1 MKKILAAGMMV
12 LASAGSAPALAQ
24 DFPNHPIRLII
35 PYSAGGV
42 TDVVGR
48 ALAEQSGKRL
58 GQTVVVENKTGANG
72 TLGATQMLNTAPDGY
87 TVTMVPI
94 GIFRMPHIS
103 GTRYDP
109 VKDLTYISMIA
120 GYNSYVAVAADSPW
134 KTLDDLVAY
143 AKSKPDTISYGTPG
157 AYSSQHIA
165 MVQLGEAAQAKWTHV
180 PYKGDADA
188 LTAMLGGHIQVLV
201 GASTILPYVASGKV
215 RILASLGDKRSP
227 DLPDVPTLK
236 EAGYPVVHTSPFGI
250 AGPKDMDPAV
260 IAKLDGAFRDTLK
273 DEAFLALLRQSGVS
287 PQYMD
292 TAAYTKAA
300 HASAETER
308 EVIKKLGN
316 IMNK

>member
-1 MKKILAAGMMV
+1 MKRIFAAAAMALAAT
-12 LASAGSAPALAQ
+12 AGTPALAQ
-24 DFPNHPIRLII
+24 DYPSHPIRLII

-94 GIFRMPHIS
+94 GIFRMPHIT

-109 VKDLTYISMIA
+109 IKDLTYISMIA
-120 GYNSYVAVAADSPW
+120 GYNYYVAVSADSPW
-134 KTLDDLVAY
+134 KTLGDLVDY
-143 AKSKPDTISYGTPG
+143 AKAKPDALSYGTPG

-165 MVQLGEAAQAKWTHV
+165 MVQLGEAAGAKWTHV
-180 PYKGDADA
+180 PYKGDSDA
-188 LTAMLGGHIQVLV
+188 LSAMLGGHIQVLV

-215 RILASLGDKRSP
+215 RILASLGDRRSP

-236 EAGYPVVHTSPFGI
+236 ESGYPVVHTSPFGI
-250 AGPKDMDPAV
+250 AGPKGMDPAV
-260 IAKLDGAFRDTLK
+260 IARLDGAFRDTLK

-292 TAAYTKAA
+292 SASYTKAA
-300 HASAETER
+300 EASADAER

-316 IMNK
+316 IINK

>member
-94 GIFRMPHIS
+94 GIFRMPHIT

-120 GYNSYVAVAADSPW
+120 GSTTTSRSPRTRPGRRWTTWSPTPSPSPTRFPMARRAPTAASTSPW
-134 KTLDDLVAY
+134 CSW
-143 AKSKPDTISYGTPG
+143 AKPPKPSGPTCRTRATP
-157 AYSSQHIA
+157 
-165 MVQLGEAAQAKWTHV
+165 T
-180 PYKGDADA
+180 
-188 LTAMLGGHIQVLV
+188 
-201 GASTILPYVASGKV
+201 
-215 RILASLGDKRSP
+215 R
-227 DLPDVPTLK
+227 
-236 EAGYPVVHTSPFGI
+236 
-250 AGPKDMDPAV
+250 
-260 IAKLDGAFRDTLK
+260 
-273 DEAFLALLRQSGVS
+273 
-287 PQYMD
+287 
-292 TAAYTKAA
+292 
-300 HASAETER
+300 
-308 EVIKKLGN
+308 
-316 IMNK
+316 